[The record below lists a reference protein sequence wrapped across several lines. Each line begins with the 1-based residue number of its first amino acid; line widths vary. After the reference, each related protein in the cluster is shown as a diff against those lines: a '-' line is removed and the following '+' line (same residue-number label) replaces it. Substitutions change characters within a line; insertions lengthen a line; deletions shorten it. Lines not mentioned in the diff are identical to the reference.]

1 MRKNELRKVLFGI
14 WVAFSVLWALIFV
27 EGCIDG
33 EPVFEQLTLAA
44 CGVVVCQLYW
54 ELWHEKAPELH
65 IDIYELPDGQKIRMD
80 WMK

>member
-1 MRKNELRKVLFGI
+1 MSGDTLRKVMFGV
-14 WVAFSVLWALIFV
+14 WVTFSALWTMIFV
-27 EGCIDG
+27 GGCIDG

-65 IDIYELPDGQKIRMD
+65 IDIYELSDGRKIIKEVQR
-80 WMK
+80 